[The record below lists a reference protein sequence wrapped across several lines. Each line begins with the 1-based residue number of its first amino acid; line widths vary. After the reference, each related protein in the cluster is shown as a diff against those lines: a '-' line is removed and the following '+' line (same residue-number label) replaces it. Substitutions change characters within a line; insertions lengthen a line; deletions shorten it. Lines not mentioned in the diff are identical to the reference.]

1 MKNNKII
8 NQRIKKYLPL
18 TPDKILHQRREEL
31 LEQIQ
36 EDGTY
41 LPKSILHAD
50 LDRGMLDFVRDE
62 LGISVNG
69 KNIKNIDQ
77 RIFKTVQPCS
87 VRLKALSKTIFIKS
101 FISSVLPANCAI
113 PLNFPNR
120 MRRGGARKPCHH
132 HFCF

>member
-1 MKNNKII
+1 MGLPKNV
-8 NQRIKKYLPL
+8 KKYLPL
-18 TPDKILHQRREEL
+18 TPDKILHHRREEL

-69 KNIKNIDQ
+69 KNIKNIDL
-77 RIFKTVQPCS
+77 IIT
-87 VRLKALSKTIFIKS
+87 LSLIHI
-101 FISSVLPANCAI
+101 
-113 PLNFPNR
+113 
-120 MRRGGARKPCHH
+120 
-132 HFCF
+132 